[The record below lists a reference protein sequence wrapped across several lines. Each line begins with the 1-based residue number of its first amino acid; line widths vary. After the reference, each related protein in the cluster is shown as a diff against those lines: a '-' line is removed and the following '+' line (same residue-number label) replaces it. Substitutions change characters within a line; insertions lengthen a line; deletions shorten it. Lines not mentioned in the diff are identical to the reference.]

1 MCFKIKSYNT
11 PKVPSRGQSFFK
23 LFTLSIFSI
32 ESYNFQGFT
41 IAFLAEIHCDFA
53 LKIKIY
59 VTMYLEKKSKNP
71 FILKTQIPIFGD
83 DEMI

>member
-1 MCFKIKSYNT
+1 MCLKIKSHNT

-41 IAFLAEIHCDFA
+41 VAFLEEMLCDFA
-53 LKIKIY
+53 LKIKTY
-59 VTMYLEKKSKNP
+59 VTMCLGKNQ
-71 FILKTQIPIFGD
+71 KIPSS
-83 DEMI
+83 